1 MASPQTAE
9 ATTGTVM
16 QSFSWIFYQ
25 RPARGL
31 KTSEKIDYQ
40 NCVKANCGANF
51 TAAGIPESLS
61 LDRILQNETASPC
74 SISDLLN
81 YLRFIEHS
89 PEHLEFYLWH
99 EDYTKRFDALSAEEK
114 ARSPTWTFTK
124 GGIPASGYGS
134 AVSTLRSDST
144 GSRGSS
150 FDDKDNLSTYNS
162 KKPSLV
168 SEEFSSQPFRAEIS
182 RIIARYIAPGGAREL
197 NISSRDREATMQ
209 ALSYTTHPSAVMNLK
224 VDCDNYLR
232 HQSHPNFIRWVIAN
246 CTSPRMNFAYSLG
259 SGLLILAILVS
270 LFLTLSSAP
279 RAWRLFGALLWGIGM
294 IILVCAW
301 KGICLV
307 LMAMGHRRL
316 LEPWEIKCDDIE
328 DDQSMATSSFDDI
341 LPDSWDDAPWA
352 QRDKKKAWL
361 SKVFGETV
369 PVEDGHVRWL
379 QDVILLQS
387 AGLAILGTIPFI
399 AIFMTVPKGH
409 LI

>member
-1 MASPQTAE
+1 MASQPNAHS
-9 ATTGTVM
+9 TTGTVM

-25 RPARGL
+25 RPAKGL
-31 KTSEKIDYQ
+31 KTAEKLDYQ
-40 NCVKANCGANF
+40 NCVKSTCGANF
-51 TAAGIPESLS
+51 TAAGIPPSLS

-74 SISDLLN
+74 SLSDLLN
-81 YLRFIEHS
+81 YLRYIEHS

-99 EDYTKRFDALSAEEK
+99 EDYIKRFDALSAEEK
-114 ARSPTWTFTK
+114 ARSPAWTLNKNGVPTV
-124 GGIPASGYGS
+124 GHSS
-134 AVSTLRSDST
+134 MVSTPRSNST
-144 GSRGSS
+144 ISRGSS
-150 FDDKDNLSTYNS
+150 FDDKDNLSSFNS

-197 NISSRDREATMQ
+197 NISSRDRESTMQ

-224 VDCDNYLR
+224 VDCDSYLR

-259 SGLLILAILVS
+259 SSLLVSAILVS
-270 LFLTLSSAP
+270 LFLTLSSVP
-279 RAWRLFGALLWGIGM
+279 RAWRLFGALLWSVGV

-316 LEPWEIKCDDIE
+316 LEPWEIKYDDIE
-328 DDQSMATSSFDDI
+328 DDKSMAASSFDDV
-341 LPDSWDDAPWA
+341 LPDSWDDAPWM

-361 SKVFGETV
+361 SRVFGDTV
-369 PVEDGHVRWL
+369 PVEDGQVRRL
-379 QDVILLQS
+379 QDIILLQG
-387 AGLAILGTIPFI
+387 AGLAVLGTLPFI
-399 AIFMTVPKGH
+399 AVFMAIPQGH

>member
-1 MASPQTAE
+1 MASQPTAE
-9 ATTGTVM
+9 STTGTVM

-25 RPARGL
+25 RPAKGL

-40 NCVKANCGANF
+40 NCVKSNCSANF
-51 TAAGIPESLS
+51 TAAGIPQSLS

-81 YLRFIEHS
+81 YLRYIEHS

-99 EDYTKRFDALSAEEK
+99 EDYTKRFEALSDEEK
-114 ARSPTWTFTK
+114 ARSPAWTFNKNGT
-124 GGIPASGYGS
+124 PVVGYGS
-134 AVSTLRSDST
+134 AVSTLRSNST
-144 GSRGSS
+144 VSRGSS
-150 FDDKDNLSTYNS
+150 FDDKDNLFSYNS

-168 SEEFSSQPFRAEIS
+168 SEEFSAQPFRAEIS

-197 NISSRDREATMQ
+197 NISSRDREATIQ

-246 CTSPRMNFAYSLG
+246 CTNPRMNFAYSLG
-259 SGLLILAILVS
+259 SGLLVLAILLS

-279 RAWRLFGALLWGIGM
+279 RAWRLFGALLWSIGV
-294 IILVCAW
+294 IILICAW

-316 LEPWEIKCDDIE
+316 LEPWEIKHDDIE
-328 DDQSMATSSFDDI
+328 DDKSMASSSFDEA
-341 LPDSWDDAPWA
+341 LPDSWDDAPWM
-352 QRDKKKAWL
+352 QRDRKKAWL
-361 SKVFGETV
+361 RRVFGDTV
-369 PVEDGHVRWL
+369 PVEDNQVRRL
-379 QDVILLQS
+379 QDIILLQGL
-387 AGLAILGTIPFI
+387 GLAILGTLPFI
-399 AIFMTVPKGH
+399 AVFLAIPQGH